1 MLFITSWFDLWLEH
15 LAPET
20 GHRKVEGAWSDAT
33 SIRRSNVVSAIR
45 VAFLSLFIHL
55 KSLDGRDW
63 RFLNHIHT
71 ISTTFSLFQSLSMH
85 FIIAF
90 MSITSRIWACVAI
103 CARTVAIW
111 QETVATFTLTV
122 DILRGCSITSLFDL
136 WLEHLAPETGP
147 QESMLTYRRK
157 TSRMAD

>member
-1 MLFITSWFDLWLEH
+1 
-15 LAPET
+15 
-20 GHRKVEGAWSDAT
+20 
-33 SIRRSNVVSAIR
+33 NVVSAIR

-90 MSITSRIWACVAI
+90 MSITSTIWACVAICAGPVAICAGTVAI
-103 CARTVAIW
+103 CARTVAICAG
-111 QETVATFTLTV
+111 TVAIICAYAGRL
-122 DILRGCSITSLFDL
+122 S
-136 WLEHLAPETGP
+136 
-147 QESMLTYRRK
+147 
-157 TSRMAD
+157 